1 MSFSLSE
8 DHAPS
13 PIEAEVFCGVPK
25 WCSMTE
31 FAVTFDQYA
40 LDEFCRRWH
49 IAELSLF
56 GSALGDR
63 FREDSDVDLLVT
75 FEPATTRTFSDWMD
89 MILELETF
97 FGRKVDLVEER
108 LLTNPFRRK
117 SILSSRKIIYAA

>member
-1 MSFSLSE
+1 MS
-8 DHAPS
+8 
-13 PIEAEVFCGVPK
+13 
-25 WCSMTE
+25 E
-31 FAVTFDQYA
+31 FAIRFDQRA
-40 LDEFCRRWH
+40 LDEFCRRWR

-75 FEPATTRTFSDWMD
+75 FEPGTARTFSDWMD
-89 MILELETF
+89 MVLALEAL

-108 LLTNPFRRK
+108 FLTNPFRRK